1 MKRDSLLDRQ
11 LINPVRKLKRGLKL
25 RSNLLL
31 VSPRHKWRGFLSNR
45 VKRDRR
51 RGFSIFKRTLGQLGF
66 GLLKIFLFLLVLGA
80 LSLTFIS
87 GYQILTS
94 SPYFRLHNIVLT
106 GVNDDLREEVIKIS
120 GLRERE
126 SLLSIDPV
134 TIKGNIEAHPWIKS
148 VFLKK
153 EFPHTLYI
161 KAEKQEAVA
170 IVLLRRMYFMD
181 RGGVIFKEVE
191 RDEPVDF
198 PVVTGLSAGDK
209 KNGAYLKEVVSFL
222 NALFLMDTPLSVERL
237 SEIHVEEDG
246 TLTIF
251 FNKLPFKVFF
261 GRDDFIRKIDSLTHI
276 IKHLRA
282 AHRLSQVRSIDL
294 GYSDRAVV
302 AFTGRMV

>member
-1 MKRDSLLDRQ
+1 MKRNSLLDRQ

-181 RGGVIFKEVE
+181 REGVIFKEVE

-222 NALFLMDTPLSVERL
+222 NALFLNDTPLSVERL

-261 GRDDFIRKIDSLTHI
+261 GRDDFIRKIDSLTDI

>member
-25 RSNLLL
+25 RSNLLAAL
-31 VSPRHKWRGFLSNR
+31 PGHKWRGFLSNR

-51 RGFSIFKRTLGQLGF
+51 RGLSIFKRTLGQLGF

-246 TLTIF
+246 ALTIF

>member
-11 LINPVRKLKRGLKL
+11 LVNPVRKLKRGLKL